1 MKKIVIAEDDSYLRD
16 ELVFTFQKAG
26 YDARSVTSFEHT
38 ERAIVQ
44 MHPDLV
50 ILDINL
56 PGKSG
61 YGICKYLK
69 ERTHIPILIL
79 TGRDSLSDE
88 LTGLYLGADDYL
100 TKPCQPA
107 RLLARAERLIRTF
120 SELKNLVWAGNLSLD
135 TDNWKLSSKGKTL
148 ILAENE
154 GKIMRLL
161 MEHSPEIVSKE
172 ELFRELWGREE
183 YVDENI
189 LQVNISRL
197 RKKLTDNGF
206 KSSLENIRGKGY
218 VLRTEDQ

>member
-1 MKKIVIAEDDSYLRD
+1 MKKVVITEDDSYLRD

-26 YDARSVTSFEHT
+26 YDVEAVTSFEHT
-38 ERAIVQ
+38 EQTIVL

-50 ILDINL
+50 VLDVNL

-61 YGICKYLK
+61 YEICKYLK
-69 ERTHIPILIL
+69 ERTRIPILIL
-79 TGRDSLSDE
+79 TARDSLSDE
-88 LTGLYLGADDYL
+88 LTGLNLGADDYL
-100 TKPCQPA
+100 TKPCPPA
-107 RLLARAERLIRTF
+107 RLLARAERLIQTF
-120 SELKNLVWAGNLSLD
+120 SELKNLVRVGNLSLD
-135 TDNWKLSSKGKTL
+135 TNNWKLSSKGKTL

-172 ELFRELWGREE
+172 ELFLELWGTEE

-206 KSSLENIRGKGY
+206 GSALENVRGKGY